1 MFFRQH
7 LFVFMG
13 ILLAF
18 APAALAY
25 RCPQQPLDVADVR
38 IVPLNPTPNDVISAQ
53 LSGIWSNGCVPFGPQ
68 VVMPA
73 QGGQVVD
80 IVLQLVGPGTA
91 CTAAL
96 TPWSL
101 SVSIGR
107 LPEGDFHVL
116 VDAGSYQTGFHL
128 IGSGS
133 VSVSARPVR
142 GDDHDDSA
150 PAESG
155 YAVITP
161 AATSGMV
168 VFATFG
174 FKQCDATTTQAAIVP
189 SDLTTNAILFVNS
202 NGGLERN
209 LGVALTN
216 PGSAS
221 ATVTL
226 TLWKDDGQ
234 RIASKAISVSSRQQI
249 SRYITE
255 LFADQAGIPSD
266 LTGTLAITSTSP
278 ISVTGLRF
286 RGMNFSTVP
295 VTNLSTPTPVPQIA
309 TGIGGMGAVL
319 LPQFV
324 AGGGWASE
332 IVIAN
337 PGPDLLTVRVDLF
350 KPDGTSLMVKLNG
363 QFANS
368 FSNLTVPARGVLV
381 LAPRDSTGNSRF

>member
-1 MFFRQH
+1 
-7 LFVFMG
+7 
-13 ILLAF
+13 
-18 APAALAY
+18 
-25 RCPQQPLDVADVR
+25 
-38 IVPLNPTPNDVISAQ
+38 
-53 LSGIWSNGCVPFGPQ
+53 
-68 VVMPA
+68 MPA

-80 IVLQLVGPGTA
+80 IVLQLVGPGTP

-101 SVSIGR
+101 SVSIGQ

-133 VSVSARPVR
+133 VSVSAQPVR

-161 AATSGMV
+161 GATSRMV

-189 SDLTTNAILFVNS
+189 SDLTTSAILFVNS
-202 NGGLERN
+202 NGSLERN

-234 RIASKAISVSSRQQI
+234 RFASKAISVSSRQQI

-255 LFADQAGIPSD
+255 LFADQTGIPSD
-266 LTGTLAITSTSP
+266 LTGTLAIASTSP
-278 ISVTGLRF
+278 ISVTGVRF

-295 VTNLSTPTPVPQIA
+295 LTNLSTPTSVPQIA
-309 TGIGGMGAVL
+309 TGIGGMGAVV

-337 PGPDLLTVRVDLF
+337 PGSDSLTVRVD
-350 KPDGTSLMVKLNG
+350 
-363 QFANS
+363 
-368 FSNLTVPARGVLV
+368 FSNRMGH
-381 LAPRDSTGNSRF
+381 R